1 MVAVGVLARGVVLI
15 GMVARGARSCVP
27 LGGFELQVEP
37 RAGEAAE
44 AARLRGG
51 GGDGGSNGVARG
63 LSATEAALHEAVE
76 TATCRANLR
85 HYASL
90 EHMAGTAGDKSM
102 AEFTRAKMHEFGLAH
117 SEIHE
122 QEAFLNYPVSRS
134 LGLVRADG
142 SVAFQAPMI
151 ESELVSDPTSGTQ
164 WRNLSFLAYG
174 PSGEARAKLVY
185 ANYGRP
191 EDFDV
196 LSAAG
201 VSVHGMVVIVRYGE
215 CFRGLK
221 VMNAQERGAIGVI
234 IYSDPLD
241 DGDVVGTV
249 YPDGAWRPADSI
261 QRGSA
266 QFNSLCAG
274 DPGRPGV
281 EAECGYRTEQLIPAV
296 PALPISYG
304 DALPLLRSL
313 QASGRPAPASWV
325 GGLATRLGPGGYH
338 FGPSQLDVKMAVN
351 NTFVRTP
358 IWNVITTIP
367 GKDSSAGSG
376 TWFLRCTR
384 RCVGRWSRCA
394 GARRRRASAR
404 AGRRA
409 CRPSF
414 Y

>member
-1 MVAVGVLARGVVLI
+1 MTAAVTAVAAVL
-15 GMVARGARSCVP
+15 GAKGCVP
-27 LGGFELQVEP
+27 LGGFELHVEP
-37 RAGEAAE
+37 RAGEAA
-44 AARLRGG
+44 RLRGFEEG
-51 GGDGGSNGVARG
+51 GNGGAHG
-63 LSATEAALHEAVE
+63 LSATEAALHDAVE

-90 EHMAGTAGDKSM
+90 EHMAGTAGDKVM
-102 AEFTRAKMHEFGLAH
+102 AEFTRAKMREFGLLH
-117 SEIHE
+117 SEIHV
-122 QEAFLNYPVSRS
+122 QEAFLNYPVSRE
-134 LGLVRADG
+134 LGLLRADG
-142 SVAFQAPMI
+142 SVEFQAPMI

-174 PSGEARAKLVY
+174 PSGEARGQLVY

-201 VSVHGMVVIVRYGE
+201 IHVDGKVVIVRYGE

-234 IYSDPLD
+234 IYSDPQD

-304 DALPLLRSL
+304 DALPLLRAL
-313 QASGRPAPASWV
+313 QTSGRPAPASWV
-325 GGLATRLGPGGYH
+325 GGLAARLGSGGYH
-338 FGPSQLDVKMAVN
+338 FGPSQLQVHMAVN
-351 NTFVRTP
+351 NTWVRTP

-367 GKDSSAGSG
+367 GRDSTGGSG
-376 TWFLRCTR
+376 TYLLC
-384 RCVGRWSRCA
+384 CPALVDELA
-394 GARRRRASAR
+394 ASAAAPTR
-404 AGRRA
+404 GLGCWRM
-409 CRPSF
+409 CGSVEGT
-414 Y
+414 